1 MLGQVSQV
9 NGNIQNNTSIKSQD
23 TVPQATSHQTPPNI
37 LKSFESTPTFEQ
49 LKKSGRREH
58 LTFSEEVFDDTLFRN
73 KCVHVTCGI
82 NPK

>member
-23 TVPQATSHQTPPNI
+23 TVPQATRHQTPPNI

-49 LKKSGRREH
+49 LKKS
-58 LTFSEEVFDDTLFRN
+58 
-73 KCVHVTCGI
+73 
-82 NPK
+82 

>member
-23 TVPQATSHQTPPNI
+23 TVPQATRHQTPPNI

-49 LKKSGRREH
+49 LTKSGRREH
-58 LTFSEEVFDDTLFRN
+58 LSEKKCSMILFLGTN
-73 KCVHVTCGI
+73 AYMLHVV
-82 NPK
+82 